1 MNKKNFILYLFIFV
15 IISFLFYFFKQNIL
29 LYNDFRDILPYSGY
43 ELLSTSYL
51 INLIS
56 YLARGVFA
64 SLSIFLLQTMI
75 QSIREQSMNK
85 ILLKWTLLFS
95 LLLYMATI
103 VFKSLFHFYYLPII
117 VLFLFRIMKRNSFDF
132 KLHIY
137 VRIFI
142 YLVSLGLI
150 IYFLSTDLEYI
161 KSFIFL
167 LSTFV
172 VVFLSYLLENK
183 TYILFLSKL

>member
-56 YLARGVFA
+56 YLARGVFT

-75 QSIREQSMNK
+75 QSIREQSLSKM
-85 ILLKWTLLFS
+85 ILNWTLLFS
-95 LLLYMATI
+95 LLVYMASI
-103 VFKSLFHFYYLPII
+103 VFKSLFNFYYLPII
-117 VLFLFRIMKRNSFDF
+117 VLVLFRIMKRNSFDF

-137 VRIFI
+137 LRIFL

-150 IYFLSTDLEYI
+150 IYFFSTDLEYI
-161 KSFIFL
+161 KSFIIL

-183 TYILFLSKL
+183 ISRISISN

>member
-29 LYNDFRDILPYSGY
+29 LYNDYRDILPYSGY

>member
-15 IISFLFYFFKQNIL
+15 VISFLFYFFKQNIL
-29 LYNDFRDILPYSGY
+29 LYNDFRDIIPYSGY

-51 INLIS
+51 NNLIS
-56 YLARGVFA
+56 FLARGVFA

-75 QSIREQSMNK
+75 QSIREQSMSNMV
-85 ILLKWTLLFS
+85 LKWTLLFS
-95 LLLYMATI
+95 LLVYMASI
-103 VFKSLFHFYYLPII
+103 VFKTLFHFYYIPII

-137 VRIFI
+137 LRIFL

-161 KSFIFL
+161 KSFIIL

-172 VVFLSYLLENK
+172 FVFLSYLLENK
-183 TYILFLSKL
+183 TYFLFLSKL